1 MKAAGCRSSANGFS
15 VLLDRQS
22 AAGKQER
29 RSTMTSAMLDA
40 FLDIQKSA
48 QEESLR
54 AWQRWMNAAKVPQ
67 IARDVQ
73 VATTPHDVVY
83 EEDSLKL
90 LRYRNEHS
98 IDFAEPVLVCFALV
112 NRPYILDLQPD
123 RSVIRQLLKRGFDVY
138 LIDWGIPTA
147 ADRTLRLHD
156 YVCGF
161 MKNVADFVCSHSNS
175 PKLNLLGYC
184 MGGTMSTMYTALYPE
199 QIKNLILMAAPIDF
213 SGNECLLSVWTRE
226 ENFDVDGLIDAFGNC
241 PGSFLQSSFQL
252 MKPVQ
257 NFWEKYVGFAEKMDD
272 DCYLENYFAMERWV
286 NDNIPVAG
294 ETFREFVKH
303 LYQENQLVNGEFRL
317 SDTPV
322 KLQNITCPLLTLTAE
337 QDHLVPPSSTLA
349 IKDHVSS
356 KFVHHM
362 SINAGHIGLAVSSKA
377 HGQLWPDTAMWI
389 ADHSTNRVK

>member
-1 MKAAGCRSSANGFS
+1 
-15 VLLDRQS
+15 
-22 AAGKQER
+22 
-29 RSTMTSAMLDA
+29 MTSALLDS
-40 FLDIQKSA
+40 FLDFHKAA
-48 QEESLR
+48 QAESFR
-54 AWQRWMNAAKVPQ
+54 AWQRWMNVSKVPQ
-67 IARDVQ
+67 IAQNVR

-90 LRYRNEHS
+90 LRYKNEHS
-98 IDFAEPVLVCFALV
+98 IDFKEPILVCFALV

-123 RSVIRQLLKRGFDVY
+123 RSVICQLLKRGFDVY

-147 ADRTLRLHD
+147 ADRTLRIQD

-161 MKNVADFVCSHSNS
+161 LKNVADFVCNHSGS

-184 MGGTMSTMYTALYPE
+184 MGGTMSAMYTALNPQ

-213 SGNECLLSVWTRE
+213 SGNEGLLNLWTRE
-226 ENFDVDGLIDAFGNC
+226 EYFDVDGLVDAFGNC
-241 PGSFLQSSFQL
+241 PGSFLQSSFQM

-257 NFWEKYVGFAEKMDD
+257 NYVEKYLGFFDKMDND
-272 DCYLENYFAMERWV
+272 AYLENFFAMERWS

-303 LYQENQLVNGEFRL
+303 LYQRNQLMKGEFRL
-317 SDTPV
+317 RDTPV
-322 KLQNITCPLLTLTAE
+322 KLENITCPLLTLTAE

-356 KFVHHM
+356 KFVQHM

-377 HGQLWPDTAMWI
+377 HSRLWPDAAMWI
-389 ADHSTNRVK
+389 ADHSTNRK

>member
-1 MKAAGCRSSANGFS
+1 VEEMIST
-15 VLLDRQS
+15 VLDS
-22 AAGKQER
+22 
-29 RSTMTSAMLDA
+29 
-40 FLDIQKSA
+40 FLDFQKSVQA
-48 QEESLR
+48 ESFR
-54 AWQRWMNAAKVPQ
+54 AWQRWTNLPRVPQ
-67 IARDVQ
+67 IARNTR

-90 LRYRNEHS
+90 LRYHNEHS
-98 IDFAEPVLVCFALV
+98 IDFKEPVLVCFALV
-112 NRPYILDLQPD
+112 NRPYVLDLQPD

-147 ADRTLRLHD
+147 ADRTLRVAD

-161 MKNVADFVCSHSNS
+161 LKKVADFVCKHSDS

-184 MGGTMSTMYTALYPE
+184 MGGTMSAMYTALNPQ

-213 SGNECLLSVWTRE
+213 SGDEGLLSLWTRPE
-226 ENFDVDGLIDAFGNC
+226 YFDVDGLVDAFGNC
-241 PGSFLQSSFQL
+241 PGSFLQSTFQL

-257 NFWEKYVGFAEKMDD
+257 NYVEKYIGFFDKLDD
-272 DCYLENYFAMERWV
+272 ASYLENFFAMERWS

-303 LYQENQLVNGEFRL
+303 LYQQNQLVKGEFRL
-317 SDTPV
+317 RDTAV
-322 KLQNITCPLLTLTAE
+322 KLENITCPLLALVAE

-349 IKDHVSS
+349 IKNYVSS
-356 KFVHHM
+356 MFAQHM

-377 HGQLWPDTAMWI
+377 HSQLWPDAAMWI
-389 ADHSTNRVK
+389 ADHSTNQV